1 MELAVLIS
9 KRAARG
15 VLRGDTAVIDLI
27 QALEYRVREALGLAD
42 IDLLNARVQLRVLD
56 LVFRGQDI
64 QIADSGKLL
73 RAVAVQSKTG
83 FIVRQLDLIGLTGF
97 EVGGDARAVYRA
109 VHRHIAAGDVHELEC
124 VGGVLYARQRKGVLA
139 RGNAVLRYI
148 IRRFDCA
155 DFLACRNLGVKGH
168 AAVNRVGGFRTLG
181 QRLVVI
187 PAEEHH
193 AGLDRGGKLADGR
206 TCRIGFALRHRN
218 RGVRAVITERELHE
232 IRGSRRAARRA
243 VRAVRGGRF
252 GIRFGIRLG
261 LRLLRRIRVHADAVA
276 LDARLAV
283 PAVYRFVRAHAD
295 NRRLCTGRVALRVEG
310 NAVAV
315 QKSLLPQL
323 GDGVPCVGRDLV
335 KVVRQGG
342 DVLAG
347 VVIYLKR
354 IEIAHQKGRHLLT
367 GHSCVRQEQAVA
379 RAARDAVFRRPLHVG
394 RAVRAVFDVAEAAV
408 SRIIGGVNARH
419 ASENRHEHAARQRPV
434 GAERCRGDAVKE
446 IVRTGVAHRR
456 IVPVTRL
463 YVGEWHTL
471 GRSALRGRGIRHA
484 VRFSRQCPRRD
495 EAERHAEYQKQADDS
510 FLHEL
515 PSSSGEVPWRR
526 TAIYSFILSAF
537 STEAAQRARNALW
550 DA

>member
-1 MELAVLIS
+1 M
-9 KRAARG
+9 
-15 VLRGDTAVIDLI
+15 
-27 QALEYRVREALGLAD
+27 
-42 IDLLNARVQLRVLD
+42 
-56 LVFRGQDI
+56 
-64 QIADSGKLL
+64 
-73 RAVAVQSKTG
+73 
-83 FIVRQLDLIGLTGF
+83 
-97 EVGGDARAVYRA
+97 
-109 VHRHIAAGDVHELEC
+109 
-124 VGGVLYARQRKGVLA
+124 
-139 RGNAVLRYI
+139 
-148 IRRFDCA
+148 
-155 DFLACRNLGVKGH
+155 
-168 AAVNRVGGFRTLG
+168 
-181 QRLVVI
+181 
-187 PAEEHH
+187 
-193 AGLDRGGKLADGR
+193 
-206 TCRIGFALRHRN
+206 
-218 RGVRAVITERELHE
+218 
-232 IRGSRRAARRA
+232 
-243 VRAVRGGRF
+243 RAVRGGRLS
-252 GIRFGIRLG
+252 IRLGIRL
-261 LRLLRRIRVHADAVA
+261 LCRIRVHADAVA

-323 GDGVPCVGRDLV
+323 SDGVPCVGRDLV
-335 KVVRQGG
+335 EVVRQGG

-347 VVIYLKR
+347 VVVYLKR
-354 IEIAHQKGRHLLT
+354 VEIAHQKGRHLLT
-367 GHSCVRQEQAVA
+367 GHSRVRQEQAVA

-394 RAVRAVFDVAEAAV
+394 RAVRAVFDVAEAGFA
-408 SRIIGGVNARH
+408 RIIGGVNARH
-419 ASENRHEHAARQRPV
+419 AAENRHEHAARQRPV

-463 YVGEWHTL
+463 YVGERHTL